1 MNFEATADE
10 ILQVME
16 ALSRNTPLKQIG
28 ELSKGE
34 IFLLGYLHSYSG
46 TARSNVLS
54 EALGTSTARI
64 AAAVKSM
71 ERKGWVYREGDQEDL
86 RKTIVHLTPE
96 GEAHV
101 LEYRRHVRNAL
112 KDLLEELGEQDTG
125 EYLRIA
131 CRMNEIVAKM
141 HSNS

>member
-10 ILQVME
+10 FLQVLE
-16 ALSRNTPLKQIG
+16 ALSRNSPLKQIG

-46 TARSNVLS
+46 SARSNVLS

-71 ERKGWVYREGDQEDL
+71 ERKGWVYRESDQEDH
-86 RKTIVHLTPE
+86 RKTIVHLTSE
-96 GEAHV
+96 GEQHV
-101 LEYRRHVRNAL
+101 LEYRRRVRHAL
-112 KDLLEELGEQDTG
+112 KELLEQLGEQDTAD
-125 EYLRIA
+125 YLRII
-131 CRMNEIVAKM
+131 RRVNDIVANKQ
-141 HSNS
+141 SD

>member
-16 ALSRNTPLKQIG
+16 ALSRNSPLKQIG

-34 IFLLGYLHSYSG
+34 VFLLGYLHSYRG

-96 GEAHV
+96 GETHV